1 MKTQSF
7 KLFELLNLEAE
18 LAGATNNQTGEKII
32 EGLLNQ
38 KLPVITKYHLNIL
51 LSNLS
56 AEKKTIDALR
66 DELIKKYGKEDENGN
81 IGISMVIETGEVNDK
96 GEPVKD
102 INPSYIEFNDEYGE
116 LLNQEKEIQATG
128 FFVAIGHKPNTDI
141 FKDFIH
147 LDETGYIKYAQPGT
161 SKTNVD
167 GVFVAGDA
175 ADKTYRQAITA
186 AGTGCMA
193 ALDAERYLASK
204 D

>member
-38 KLPVITKYHLNIL
+38 KLPVVTKYHLNIL

-96 GEPVKD
+96 DEPIKD
-102 INPSYIEFNDEYGE
+102 INPAYIEFNDEYGE
-116 LLNQEKEIQATG
+116 LLNQEKEISVPT
-128 FFVAIGHKPNTDI
+128 IKLSDLDKIETKDNYILI
-141 FKDFIH
+141 FKYLI
-147 LDETGYIKYAQPGT
+147 EQP
-161 SKTNVD
+161 SVEEVK
-167 GVFVAGDA
+167 
-175 ADKTYRQAITA
+175 
-186 AGTGCMA
+186 
-193 ALDAERYLASK
+193 
-204 D
+204 

>member
-38 KLPVITKYHLNIL
+38 KLPVVTKYHLNIL

-66 DELIKKYGKEDENGN
+66 DELIKKYGKEDKDGN

-96 GEPVKD
+96 GEPIKD
-102 INPSYIEFNDEYGE
+102 INPAYIEFNDEYGE
-116 LLNQEKEIQATG
+116 LLNQEKEIQIPQIKLSDLDKIETKDNY
-128 FFVAIGHKPNTDI
+128 VLI
-141 FKDFIH
+141 FKH
-147 LDETGYIKYAQPGT
+147 LIEQP
-161 SKTNVD
+161 SVEEVK
-167 GVFVAGDA
+167 
-175 ADKTYRQAITA
+175 
-186 AGTGCMA
+186 
-193 ALDAERYLASK
+193 
-204 D
+204 

>member
-1 MKTQSF
+1 MKNQSL

-38 KLPVITKYHLNIL
+38 KLPVVTKYHLNIL

-96 GEPVKD
+96 DEPIKD
-102 INPSYIEFNDEYGE
+102 INPSYIAFNDEYGE
-116 LLNQEKEIQATG
+116 LLNQEKEIQIPQIKLSDLDKIETKDNY
-128 FFVAIGHKPNTDI
+128 VLI
-141 FKDFIH
+141 FKH
-147 LDETGYIKYAQPGT
+147 LIEQP
-161 SKTNVD
+161 SVEEVK
-167 GVFVAGDA
+167 
-175 ADKTYRQAITA
+175 
-186 AGTGCMA
+186 
-193 ALDAERYLASK
+193 
-204 D
+204 

>member
-38 KLPVITKYHLNIL
+38 KLPVVTKYHLNIL

-56 AEKKTIDALR
+56 AEKKTIDVLR

-96 GEPVKD
+96 DEPIKD
-102 INPSYIEFNDEYGE
+102 INPAYIEFNDEYGE
-116 LLNQEKEIQATG
+116 LLNQEREIQIPQIKLSDLDKIETKDNY
-128 FFVAIGHKPNTDI
+128 VLI
-141 FKDFIH
+141 FKH
-147 LDETGYIKYAQPGT
+147 LIEQP
-161 SKTNVD
+161 SVEEVK
-167 GVFVAGDA
+167 
-175 ADKTYRQAITA
+175 
-186 AGTGCMA
+186 
-193 ALDAERYLASK
+193 
-204 D
+204 